1 LLIEPPDQAETMFD
15 TIRKHQRL
23 LQFVLLILI
32 LPAFMFFGLSGY
44 DGMLS
49 GNRSVAS
56 VAGRDITQQEFDEA
70 QRQQVEQLRQMLG
83 NAVDAKMFDTPESRK
98 EVLEG
103 LISQRVIADEA
114 AARKVAVT
122 DERVRQTILGIPGL
136 KRDDGSF
143 DDARYK
149 ALLSGQNMTP
159 AGFEM
164 RLRSDLALQTL
175 PDAVQSSAILPKTVR
190 DQLIALQEQSRE
202 IRELRFPA
210 ADFAA
215 SVKPTDEQLAAY
227 YEANARAFETPE
239 SAKIEYVLLDRAAL
253 EKQVSV
259 GADDLRTY
267 YEQNR
272 ARFGTAEER
281 RASHILVKT
290 APDAKAKAEALL
302 AKLKA
307 DPTQFE
313 ALARASS
320 DDPGSAA
327 QGGDLGFFAQ
337 GMMVKPFADA
347 AFGMKEGEIRG
358 PVETEFGQH
367 IIRVT
372 GIKPGEVRP
381 FEAVR
386 AEIEKEVQA
395 QQAAS
400 KFAESAEAFT
410 NMVYEQSDS
419 LKPAADKFGLQV
431 LTADGVGRQPA
442 PGAAP
447 GSPLANPRLLAALFA
462 DDVLRNKRNT
472 EAVEIAPGRLAAARI
487 IEYRQPQRKPL
498 DEVREVVR
506 KQVVEQESA
515 RLAKQAGEARLAE
528 LKAGKG
534 DASSFTASRV
544 VTRNAPGG
552 LSQPALESVFRLPA
566 EPTPAYGGIDLG
578 NQGYSLV
585 QLLKVTAPSAEVI
598 AQRQAAYDQQLGRA
612 VAQQDVVDYIDS
624 LKQRAKIVRHLDR
637 LGAQADPKQP

>member
-1 LLIEPPDQAETMFD
+1 MFD

-32 LPAFMFFGLSGY
+32 LPAFMFFGISGY
-44 DGMLS
+44 DGMLG
-49 GNRSVAS
+49 GNRGVAS

-83 NAVDAKMFDTPESRK
+83 NSIDAKMFDTPESRK

-103 LISQRVIADEA
+103 LIAQRVIAAEA
-114 AARKVAVT
+114 SARKVAVT

-175 PDAVQSSAILPKTVR
+175 PDAVQSSAILPKTLR

-202 IRELRFPA
+202 IRELRFLA
-210 ADFAA
+210 SEFAA
-215 SVKPTDEQLAAY
+215 SVKPTDEQLSAH
-227 YEANARAFETPE
+227 YEANARSFETPE
-239 SAKIEYVLLDRAAL
+239 SAKIEYVVLDRAAL
-253 EKQVSV
+253 AKQVTV
-259 GADDLRTY
+259 GTDDLKTY

-272 ARFGTAEER
+272 ARFGTPEER
-281 RASHILVKT
+281 RASHILIKT
-290 APDAKAKAEALL
+290 GPEAKAKAEALL
-302 AKLKA
+302 AKLQA
-307 DPTQFE
+307 DPSQFE

-347 AFGMKEGEIRG
+347 AFEMKESEIRG

-372 GIKPGEVRP
+372 GIKPGELRP

-386 AEIEKEVQA
+386 AEIEKEVQS
-395 QQAAS
+395 QQAAG
-400 KFAESAEAFT
+400 KYAESAEAFT
-410 NMVYEQSDS
+410 NTVYEQSDS

-431 LTADGVGRQPA
+431 LSVDGVGRQPA
-442 PGAAP
+442 PNAAP
-447 GSPLANPRLLAALFA
+447 GSALANPRLLAALFS
-462 DDVLRNKRNT
+462 DEVLRNKRNT
-472 EAVEIAPGRLAAARI
+472 EAIEIAPGQLAAARI
-487 IEYRQPQRKPL
+487 VEHRAPKRRPL
-498 DEVREVVR
+498 DEVRDVVR
-506 KQVVEQESA
+506 KQVIEQEAA
-515 RLAKQAGEARLAE
+515 RLAKQAGEAQLAE
-528 LKAGKG
+528 LRAGKG
-534 DASSFTASRV
+534 DASAFSASRV
-544 VTRNAPGG
+544 VTRAAPGG
-552 LSQPALESVFRLPA
+552 LSQPALEAVFRLPA
-566 EPTPAYGGIDLG
+566 EPTPVYSGIDLG
-578 NQGYSLV
+578 SQGYTLV
-585 QLLKVTAPSAEVI
+585 QLLKVTPPSAEVV
-598 AQRQAAYDQQLGRA
+598 AQRQAAYDQQLGR
-612 VAQQDVVDYIDS
+612 VMAQQDVVDYIDS
-624 LKQRAKIVRHLDR
+624 LKQRTKIVRHLDR
-637 LGAQADPKQP
+637 VGAQGNADGAAPNGR